1 MHPITKRIFDIVF
14 SLCVLVLCFPL
25 FVTVALAIKCTSK
38 GPIFYRGLRV
48 GKEGKL
54 FTFWKFRTMRKGAKK
69 ELRLLLAQDEMLEE
83 EWNQFQKLKDDPR
96 ITNLGKFLRLF
107 SIDELPQFW
116 NVLIGDLSVV
126 GPRPVE
132 IYNRENWREDVQKRF
147 EERAEMI
154 LSIKP
159 GITCLWQTKGRNL
172 LSTKRQV
179 ELEEEYIH
187 NQSLLLDLKIICKTV
202 YIVIFPKGAY

>member
-1 MHPITKRIFDIVF
+1 
-14 SLCVLVLCFPL
+14 
-25 FVTVALAIKCTSK
+25 
-38 GPIFYRGLRV
+38 
-48 GKEGKL
+48 
-54 FTFWKFRTMRKGAKK
+54 MRKGAKK

-83 EWNQFQKLKDDPR
+83 EWNRFQKLKDDPR

-107 SIDELPQFW
+107 SLDELPQFW

-147 EERAEMI
+147 KERAEMI